1 MAVAYVS
8 DVEGEITS
16 ATTLTLASVVGSGGD
31 MLFIAVNWVGT
42 SSQTI
47 SSVTYNGSSTG
58 ITQIGTPIDPGTG
71 RALARYRLLAPSGT
85 ADVVITFSASV
96 PNAQGTAMVLSG
108 VNQSSP
114 IGTSQTASAVGG
126 SPTTTAAATSAVGDL
141 CVDCLMV
148 QGNATSVAT
157 VNGDQTQRSAL
168 DGGSILIH
176 RTSTEAGAASVTM
189 GWTWTGAAAWAHA
202 VTPVQA
208 AAAGGAV
215 IPGASSYYRRLRA
228 A

>member
-31 MLFIAVNWVGT
+31 MLFIAVTWVGN

-71 RALARYRLLAPSGT
+71 RLLARYYLLAPSGT
-85 ADVVITFSASV
+85 ADVVVTFSASV
-96 PNAQGTAMVLSG
+96 PNGQATAMVLSG

-114 IGTSQTASAVGG
+114 IGTSQTASAIAG
-126 SPTTTAAATSAVGDL
+126 SPTTTAAASSATGDL
-141 CVDCLMV
+141 CVDCLMI
-148 QGNATSVAT
+148 QGNATSVAV
-157 VNGDQTQRSAL
+157 VNGDQTPHSAQ
-168 DGGSILIH
+168 DGSGLFFH
-176 RTSTEAGAASVTM
+176 RTSSEAGAASVTM

-202 VTPVQA
+202 VTPIQA
-208 AAAGGAV
+208 AAAGGARSRQILLGV
-215 IPGASSYYRRLRA
+215 G
-228 A
+228 